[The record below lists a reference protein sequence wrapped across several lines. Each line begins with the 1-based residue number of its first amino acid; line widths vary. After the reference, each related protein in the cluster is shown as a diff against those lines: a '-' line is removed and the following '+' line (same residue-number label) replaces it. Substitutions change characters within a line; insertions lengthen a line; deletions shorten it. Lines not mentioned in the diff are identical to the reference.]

1 MPTNLPPEY
10 FTAEKE
16 YKSAIELEDK
26 ISTLENLIGTIPKHK
41 GTDHLRADLRRRL
54 SKLKDASLSI
64 KKKGKH
70 DSAWHIDKEG
80 AGRVAIVGAP
90 NVGKS
95 ALISALTH
103 ATPKVSEYPMTTWL
117 PTPGMMPYEDIQIQ
131 LVDTPA
137 LNKEHSES
145 ELFNLIKISN
155 LILLLVD
162 LQGFPFEQLE
172 DSLGILAQ
180 NKVAPL
186 QRKEKYSD
194 IPSLNFL
201 PFILVINKSDYQ
213 NFNDDYNV
221 FCELLDEQCTK
232 IPVSTHS
239 KENMD
244 ELKILIFEKLNIMRV
259 YSKKPGKQ
267 PEMKSPFVLK
277 IGSNLEQFAGMV
289 HKDFLQNFKTARIWG
304 KDVFDGQLV
313 GRNHILND
321 GDVVELH
328 I

>member
-10 FTAEKE
+10 FAAEKE
-16 YKSAIELEDK
+16 YKSAVELEDK
-26 ISTLENLIGTIPKHK
+26 ISSLEHLISTIPKHK

-80 AGRVAIVGAP
+80 AGRVAIIGAP

-117 PTPGMMPYEDIQIQ
+117 PTPGMMPFEDIQIQ

-137 LNKEHSES
+137 LSKEHSES

-155 LILLLVD
+155 LVLLLVD

-172 DSLGILAQ
+172 DSLEILAQ
-180 NKVAPL
+180 HKIASL
-186 QRKEKYSD
+186 QRKEKYFD
-194 IPSLNFL
+194 NPNMTFI
-201 PFILVINKSDYQ
+201 PFILVINKSDFN
-213 NFNDDYNV
+213 NFKDDYDV
-221 FCELLDEQCTK
+221 FCELLEEKCTK
-232 IPVSTHS
+232 LAVSANT
-239 KENMD
+239 NNNLD
-244 ELKILIFEKLNIMRV
+244 ELKKLIYEKLEIMRI
-259 YSKKPGKQ
+259 YSKKPGK
-267 PEMKSPFVLK
+267 PAEMDSPFVLQ
-277 IGSNLEQFAGMV
+277 IGSNLEEFAVKV

-313 GRNHILND
+313 GRDHILND
-321 GDVVELH
+321 GDIVELH
-328 I
+328 M

>member
-10 FTAEKE
+10 FAAEKE
-16 YKSAIELEDK
+16 YKAAVELEDK
-26 ISTLENLIGTIPKHK
+26 ISSLENLISTIPKHK

-64 KKKGKH
+64 KKKGKTE
-70 DSAWHIDKEG
+70 SVWHIDKEG
-80 AGRVAIVGAP
+80 AGRVAIIGAP

-95 ALISALTH
+95 ALVSALTH
-103 ATPKVSEYPMTTWL
+103 AIPKVSEYPMTTWT
-117 PTPGMMPYEDIQIQ
+117 PTPGMMKFEDVQIQ
-131 LVDTPA
+131 LIDTPA
-137 LNKEHSES
+137 LSKEHAES

-155 LILLLVD
+155 LVLLLVD

-172 DSLGILAQ
+172 DSLELLEQHKI
-180 NKVAPL
+180 APL
-186 QRKEKYSD
+186 QRKERYSETPNMTF
-194 IPSLNFL
+194 IPFVL
-201 PFILVINKSDYQ
+201 IINKSDTS
-213 NFNDDYNV
+213 NFQEDYNV
-221 FCELLDEQCTK
+221 FCELLEEQCTK
-232 IPVSTHS
+232 ITVST
-239 KENMD
+239 KTTENLDALQKM
-244 ELKILIFEKLNIMRV
+244 IFEKLEIMRI
-259 YSKKPGKQ
+259 YSKKPGK
-267 PEMKSPFVLK
+267 PAEMESPFVLN

-313 GRNHILND
+313 GRDHVLND

>member
-10 FTAEKE
+10 FAAEKK
-16 YKSAIELEDK
+16 YKVAVELEDK
-26 ISTLENLIGTIPKHK
+26 ISSLEELISTIPKHK

-54 SKLKDASLSI
+54 SKLKDTSLSI
-64 KKKGKH
+64 KKKGKQ

-80 AGRVAIVGAP
+80 AGRVAIIGAP

-95 ALISALTH
+95 ALISALTN
-103 ATPKVSEYPMTTWL
+103 AAPKVSEYPMTTWL
-117 PTPGMMPYEDIQIQ
+117 PIPGMMPFEDIQIQ

-137 LNKEHSES
+137 LSKEHSES

-155 LILLLVD
+155 LVLLLID

-172 DSLGILAQ
+172 DSLEILAQ
-180 NKVAPL
+180 HKIAPV
-186 QRKEKYSD
+186 QRKEKFID
-194 IPSLNFL
+194 DPNMTFV

-213 NFNDDYNV
+213 NFHEDYNV
-221 FCELLDEQCTK
+221 FIELLEEQRTK
-232 IPVSTHS
+232 LAVSAQS
-239 KENMD
+239 KDNLD
-244 ELKILIFEKLNIMRV
+244 ELKKLIFGKLEIMRI
-259 YSKKPGKQ
+259 YSKKPGK
-267 PEMKSPFVLK
+267 PAEMDKPFVLK
-277 IGSNLEQFAGMV
+277 IGSNLEEFAAKV

-313 GRNHILND
+313 GRDHILYD

>member
-10 FTAEKE
+10 FAAEKE

-26 ISTLENLIGTIPKHK
+26 ISSLENLISTIPKHK

-80 AGRVAIVGAP
+80 AGRVAIIGAP

-95 ALISALTH
+95 ALITALTH
-103 ATPKVSEYPMTTWL
+103 ATPKVSEYPMTTWQ
-117 PTPGMMPYEDIQIQ
+117 PTPGMMPFEDIQIQ

-137 LNKEHSES
+137 LSKEHSES

-155 LILLLVD
+155 LVLLLVD
-162 LQGFPFEQLE
+162 LQGYPFEQFEESLKLLE
-172 DSLGILAQ
+172 Q
-180 NKVAPL
+180 NHIIPL
-186 QRKEKYSD
+186 QRKENYKDEPNIS
-194 IPSLNFL
+194 FV
-201 PFILVINKSDYQ
+201 PFILVINKSDCE
-213 NFNDDYNV
+213 NFKDDYNV
-221 FCELLDEQCTK
+221 FCELLEEKCSK
-232 IPVSTHS
+232 IPVSAS
-239 KENMD
+239 KDNLNN
-244 ELKILIFEKLNIMRV
+244 LKKIIYEKLEIMRI
-259 YSKKPGKQ
+259 YSKKPGK
-267 PEMKSPFVLK
+267 PAEMDKPFVLK
-277 IGSNLEQFAGMV
+277 IGSSLEEFAVKV

-313 GRNHILND
+313 GRDHILYD

>member
-10 FTAEKE
+10 FAAEKK
-16 YKSAIELEDK
+16 YKVAVDLEDK
-26 ISTLENLIGTIPKHK
+26 ISSLEELISTIPKHK

-64 KKKGKH
+64 KKKGKQ

-80 AGRVAIVGAP
+80 AGRVAIIGAP

-137 LNKEHSES
+137 LSKDHSES
-145 ELFNLIKISN
+145 ELFNLIKFSN

-162 LQGFPFEQLE
+162 LQGYPFEQLE
-172 DSLGILAQ
+172 DSLDILEQ
-180 NKVAPL
+180 NKIAPM
-186 QRKEKYSD
+186 QRKGKYVDNSNMTF
-194 IPSLNFL
+194 I
-201 PFILVINKSDYQ
+201 PFILIVNKSDFI
-213 NFNDDYNV
+213 NFKEDYNV
-221 FCELLDEQCTK
+221 FCDLLEEQCSKLAVSAESK
-232 IPVSTHS
+232 INLESS
-239 KENMD
+239 KH
-244 ELKILIFEKLNIMRV
+244 LIFDKLEIMRI
-259 YSKKPGKQ
+259 YSKKPGK
-267 PEMKSPFVLK
+267 PAEMEKPFVLK
-277 IGSNLEQFAGMV
+277 RGSNLEEFAEKV
-289 HKDFLQNFKTARIWG
+289 HKDFLHNFKTARIWG
-304 KDVFDGQLV
+304 KNVFDGQPV
-313 GRNHILND
+313 GRDHRLND
-321 GDVVELH
+321 GDIVELH

>member
-10 FTAEKE
+10 FAAEKE
-16 YKSAIELEDK
+16 YKSAVELEDK
-26 ISTLENLIGTIPKHK
+26 ISSLENLIGTIPKHK

-80 AGRVAIVGAP
+80 AGRVAIIGAP

-103 ATPKVSEYPMTTWL
+103 AAPKVSEYPMTTWL
-117 PTPGMMPYEDIQIQ
+117 PTPGMMPFEDIQIQ

-137 LNKEHSES
+137 LSKEHSES

-155 LILLLVD
+155 LVLLLID
-162 LQGFPFEQLE
+162 LQGFPFEQFE
-172 DSLGILAQ
+172 DSLEILAQ
-180 NKVAPL
+180 NKIAPL
-186 QRKEKYSD
+186 QRKEKY
-194 IPSLNFL
+194 IENPNMTFV
-201 PFILVINKSDYQ
+201 PFIIVINKSDYQ
-213 NFNDDYNV
+213 NFNEDFAV
-221 FCELLDEQCTK
+221 FCELLEEQCTK
-232 IPVSTHS
+232 LAVSAQS
-239 KENMD
+239 KDNLD
-244 ELKILIFEKLNIMRV
+244 SLKKMVFEKLEIMRI
-259 YSKKPGKQ
+259 YSKKPGKPPQ
-267 PEMKSPFVLK
+267 MDSPFVLK
-277 IGSNLEQFAGMV
+277 KGSNLEEFAVKV

-313 GRNHILND
+313 GRDHVLFD

>member
-10 FTAEKE
+10 FAAEKK
-16 YKSAIELEDK
+16 YKVAVELEDK
-26 ISTLENLIGTIPKHK
+26 ISSLEELISTIPKHK

-80 AGRVAIVGAP
+80 AGRVAIIGAP

-95 ALISALTH
+95 ALISALTN
-103 ATPKVSEYPMTTWL
+103 ATPKVSEYPMTTWV
-117 PTPGMMPYEDIQIQ
+117 PIPGMMHYEGIKIQ
-131 LVDTPA
+131 LIDTPA
-137 LNKEHSES
+137 LSKEHMES

-155 LILLLVD
+155 TVLLLVD

-172 DSLGILAQ
+172 DSLEILAQ
-180 NKVAPL
+180 QKIAPL
-186 QRKEKYSD
+186 QRKEQYSNESD
-194 IPSLNFL
+194 MILL
-201 PFILVINKSDYQ
+201 PFILVINKSDYA
-213 NFNDDYNV
+213 NFDEDYKV
-221 FCELLDEQCTK
+221 FCELLEEQCTQ
-232 IPVSTHS
+232 IAVSAES
-239 KENMD
+239 KENLNI
-244 ELKILIFEKLNIMRV
+244 LKKIIYEKLEIMRI
-259 YSKKPGKQ
+259 YSKKPGKPPQ
-267 PEMKSPFVLK
+267 MDSPFVLN
-277 IGSNLEQFAGMV
+277 IGSNLEEFAAKV

-313 GRNHILND
+313 GRDHVLFD

>member
-10 FTAEKE
+10 FSAEKA

-26 ISTLENLIGTIPKHK
+26 ISTLEELISTIPKHK

-64 KKKGKH
+64 KKKGKQ
-70 DSAWHIDKEG
+70 DSSWHIDKEG
-80 AGRVAIVGAP
+80 AGRVAIIGAP

-95 ALISALTH
+95 ALVAALTH
-103 ATPKVSEYPMTTWL
+103 ATPKISEYPMTTWL
-117 PTPGMMPYEDIQIQ
+117 PTPGMMPFEDIQIQ

-137 LNKEHSES
+137 LSKDHSES
-145 ELFNLIKISN
+145 ELFNLIKVSN
-155 LILLLVD
+155 LVILLLD

-172 DSLGILAQ
+172 DSLKILEHH
-180 NKVAPL
+180 KIAPL
-186 QRKEKYSD
+186 KRKENYED
-194 IPSLNFL
+194 IPAMTFI
-201 PFILVINKSDYQ
+201 PFVMVVNKSDCK
-213 NFNDDYNV
+213 NFNEDYDV
-221 FCELLDEQCTK
+221 FCELLEEKCTK
-232 IPVSTHS
+232 LAVSSETRDNL
-239 KENMD
+239 EN
-244 ELKILIFEKLNIMRV
+244 LKNLIFEKLEIMRI
-259 YSKKPGKQ
+259 YSKKPGKP
-267 PEMKSPFVLK
+267 PEIKSPFVLK
-277 IGSNLEQFAGMV
+277 IGSNLEQFAGLV

-313 GRNHILND
+313 GRDHVLFD

>member
-10 FTAEKE
+10 FAAEKV
-16 YKSAIELEDK
+16 YKSATELEDK
-26 ISTLENLIGTIPKHK
+26 ISSLENLISTIPKHK

-64 KKKGKH
+64 KKKGKQ
-70 DSAWHIDKEG
+70 DSSWHIDKEG
-80 AGRVAIVGAP
+80 AGRVAIIGAP

-95 ALISALTH
+95 ALVSALTH
-103 ATPKVSEYPMTTWL
+103 ATPKVSEYSMTTWL
-117 PTPGMMPYEDIQIQ
+117 PTPGMMPFEDIQIQ

-137 LNKEHSES
+137 LSKDHSES
-145 ELFNLIKISN
+145 ELFNLIKVSN
-155 LILLLVD
+155 LVLLLVD

-172 DSLGILAQ
+172 DSLNILEHH
-180 NKVAPL
+180 KIAPL
-186 QRKEKYSD
+186 QRKENYEDVSGM
-194 IPSLNFL
+194 IFI
-201 PFILVINKSDYQ
+201 PFILVVNKSDYK
-213 NFNDDYNV
+213 NFNEDYEV
-221 FCELLDEQCTK
+221 FCELLEEQCTK
-232 IPVSTHS
+232 LAVSSES
-239 KENMD
+239 KDNLEN
-244 ELKILIFEKLNIMRV
+244 LKELIFEKLEIMRIF
-259 YSKKPGKQ
+259 SKKPGKP

-313 GRNHILND
+313 GKDHVLYD